1 MRIFLFPFLYSTDRF
16 FSWGLWDARKEKK
29 KERMVREKKNLLP
42 SVKRRVA
49 VHVAAAQI
57 ATTVDSLDCFLFIEN
72 WLFISLDCSVCVCV
86 VVSLG

>member
-1 MRIFLFPFLYSTDRF
+1 
-16 FSWGLWDARKEKK
+16 
-29 KERMVREKKNLLP
+29 MVREKKNLLP

-86 VVSLG
+86 WLFP

>member
-1 MRIFLFPFLYSTDRF
+1 
-16 FSWGLWDARKEKK
+16 
-29 KERMVREKKNLLP
+29 MVREKKNLLP

-72 WLFISLDCSVCVCV
+72 WLFISLDCSVCVW
-86 VVSLG
+86 LFP